1 MRRSNLEHNWERAA
15 GFLQDMGARL
25 APIGSSLSSR
35 GTVAVTAAATGVN
48 SLAGAVRRMSSPG
61 GARAVARS
69 LEKTADYLRYRP
81 ADRMARDAW
90 RAVNRKPVWITAGS
104 ALGGWLVYRWL
115 TRSR

>member
-1 MRRSNLEHNWERAA
+1 MRKSNLEHNSERAT
-15 GFLQDMGARL
+15 GFLQDVGSRL
-25 APIGSSLSSR
+25 APVGGALSSK
-35 GTVAVTAAATGVN
+35 GTMAVTAAAAGVN
-48 SLAGAVRRMSSPG
+48 SLAGAVRRMSSPAR
-61 GARAVARS
+61 ARAVARS